1 MNDQLLIIGDIYVD
15 CEMFVV
21 LLTNVQ
27 HVIPT
32 VTRKDATNE
41 VLANVTKAAR
51 AVTFCHES
59 TSAWVCRH
67 IFFFGAV
74 CNAEMG

>member
-1 MNDQLLIIGDIYVD
+1 MTVT
-15 CEMFVV
+15 CFVV

-32 VTRKDATNE
+32 VTIKAVTNK

-59 TSAWVCRH
+59 TSAWVSGT
-67 IFFFGAV
+67 FLVEFV
-74 CNAEMG
+74 MQNM